1 MRVRPIRFS
10 SHAQRKYYLRS
21 GCRDPEAR
29 LENLYT
35 QSEAVRPEKAKELIP
50 GLRLKSGFEYR
61 MAHDDEIHDDVL
73 LVVSN
78 DDTLVTVYMRGLSGL
93 YTSRRNYDD
102 SEV

>member
-1 MRVRPIRFS
+1 
-10 SHAQRKYYLRS
+10 
-21 GCRDPEAR
+21 
-29 LENLYT
+29 
-35 QSEAVRPEKAKELIP
+35 
-50 GLRLKSGFEYR
+50 LKSGFEYR